1 MESFIL
7 GSEFLTLQ
15 ITSELIIFLYYK
27 LQMFG
32 IPIFVHADV
41 FCDNQALSN
50 NVDFADSILKKKNN
64 AICFHCVR

>member
-1 MESFIL
+1 MESFIF

-15 ITSELIIFLYYK
+15 ITSELIISLYYK

-41 FCDNQALSN
+41 FCDNEALSN
-50 NVDFADSILKKKNN
+50 NADFSDSILKKKHNS
-64 AICFHCVR
+64 IFFHLVR